1 MIHTFSDEVQ
11 IPLATPA
18 RIRKID
24 LERRKTKIM
33 KITRNWKALLS
44 MLVICAVALVAPSA
58 NAKEREITVALKV
71 PDGAWNL
78 AIDEVRQ
85 VKKELWVV
93 AVLSR
98 DPNVGGIQM
107 ITTLKAKAK
116 LKAPELPVKVFVI
129 GKTWNWEG
137 KEPYKFIKNR
147 KKIAKDLDTGKLLY
161 KKPEKKKK

>member
-1 MIHTFSDEVQ
+1 
-11 IPLATPA
+11 
-18 RIRKID
+18 
-24 LERRKTKIM
+24 M
-33 KITRNWKALLS
+33 KITRKWKFLLS

-58 NAKEREITVALKV
+58 NAKEREIAVALKA

-98 DPNVGGIQM
+98 DPDVMGIQM
-107 ITTLKAKAK
+107 ITTLEAKVK
-116 LKAPELPVKVFVI
+116 LGAPDLPVKVFVV
-129 GKTWNWEG
+129 GKTWNWKG

-147 KKIAKDLDTGKLLY
+147 KEIAKDLDTGKLLY
-161 KKPEKKKK
+161 KKPEKEKQG